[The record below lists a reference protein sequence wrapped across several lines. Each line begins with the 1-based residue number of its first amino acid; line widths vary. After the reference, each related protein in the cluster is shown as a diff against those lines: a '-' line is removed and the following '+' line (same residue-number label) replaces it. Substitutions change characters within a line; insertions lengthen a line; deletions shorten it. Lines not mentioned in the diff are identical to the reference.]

1 MNLCVENLSYSF
13 DGVHDLWKDV
23 SFAVGKGDIFS
34 IMGAN
39 GAGKSTLLHTV
50 IGFLRP
56 KTGQVYLEN
65 EGQKIYADT
74 APKLFTENIGYVPQ
88 LSDTA
93 YSFAVKD
100 YVVMG
105 RSPHMGFFSQ
115 PSAKDREMTDEV
127 MRDMGLYEIRNR
139 RFNTLS
145 GGQQRQAVIARAIV
159 QEPQLIIMDEPTN
172 HLDYGN
178 QFRVVEMI
186 EKLSEKGITVILTTH
201 MPIRRSTWGIGQ
213 GSCRTGSFPWETRKT
228 SLQKKLW
235 KKFIVSKCVS
245 PMWKK
250 RNGSSASLVSNHIK
264 TRPCQKGTAFFYIGL
279 AMQTENG

>member
-23 SFAVGKGDIFS
+23 SFAVEKGDIFS

-105 RSPHMGFFSQ
+105 RSPHMGLFSQ
-115 PSAKDREMTDEV
+115 PSAKDREMADEV
-127 MRDMGLYEIRNR
+127 MQDMGVYEIRNR

-145 GGQQRQAVIARAIV
+145 GGQ
-159 QEPQLIIMDEPTN
+159 
-172 HLDYGN
+172 
-178 QFRVVEMI
+178 
-186 EKLSEKGITVILTTH
+186 
-201 MPIRRSTWGIGQ
+201 
-213 GSCRTGSFPWETRKT
+213 
-228 SLQKKLW
+228 
-235 KKFIVSKCVS
+235 
-245 PMWKK
+245 
-250 RNGSSASLVSNHIK
+250 
-264 TRPCQKGTAFFYIGL
+264 
-279 AMQTENG
+279 

>member
-23 SFAVGKGDIFS
+23 SLAVGKGDIFS

-105 RSPHMGFFSQ
+105 RSPHMGLFSQ

-159 QEPQLIIMDEPTN
+159 QD
-172 HLDYGN
+172 
-178 QFRVVEMI
+178 
-186 EKLSEKGITVILTTH
+186 
-201 MPIRRSTWGIGQ
+201 RS
-213 GSCRTGSFPWETRKT
+213 
-228 SLQKKLW
+228 
-235 KKFIVSKCVS
+235 
-245 PMWKK
+245 
-250 RNGSSASLVSNHIK
+250 
-264 TRPCQKGTAFFYIGL
+264 
-279 AMQTENG
+279 

>member
-1 MNLCVENLSYSF
+1 MERRVVCSREGRY
-13 DGVHDLWKDV
+13 
-23 SFAVGKGDIFS
+23 FS

-105 RSPHMGFFSQ
+105 RSPIWGFS
-115 PSAKDREMTDEV
+115 PS
-127 MRDMGLYEIRNR
+127 R
-139 RFNTLS
+139 RQKT
-145 GGQQRQAVIARAIV
+145 
-159 QEPQLIIMDEPTN
+159 
-172 HLDYGN
+172 
-178 QFRVVEMI
+178 
-186 EKLSEKGITVILTTH
+186 EK
-201 MPIRRSTWGIGQ
+201 W
-213 GSCRTGSFPWETRKT
+213 RTK
-228 SLQKKLW
+228 
-235 KKFIVSKCVS
+235 
-245 PMWKK
+245 
-250 RNGSSASLVSNHIK
+250 
-264 TRPCQKGTAFFYIGL
+264 
-279 AMQTENG
+279 

>member
-23 SFAVGKGDIFS
+23 SFAVEKGDIFS

-74 APKLFTENIGYVPQ
+74 A
-88 LSDTA
+88 

-105 RSPHMGFFSQ
+105 RSPHMGLFSQ
-115 PSAKDREMTDEV
+115 PSAKDREMADEV
-127 MRDMGLYEIRNR
+127 MQDMGVYEIRNR

-159 QEPQLIIMDEPTN
+159 QEPHLIIMDEPTN

-201 MPIRRSTWGIGQ
+201 MPDQALYLGHRAGIL
-213 GSCRTGSFPWETRKT
+213 SNRKLSVGNAKDIIT
-228 SLQKKLW
+228 EEALEEIYRVKVRLSYVEEAKR
-235 KKFIVSKCVS
+235 IVCI
-245 PMWKK
+245 P
-250 RNGSSASLVSNHIK
+250 GI
-264 TRPCQKGTAFFYIGL
+264 
-279 AMQTENG
+279 

>member
-23 SFAVGKGDIFS
+23 SFAVEKGDIFS

-105 RSPHMGFFSQ
+105 RSPHMGLFSQ
-115 PSAKDREMTDEV
+115 PSAKDREMADEV
-127 MRDMGLYEIRNR
+127 MQDMGVYEIRNR

-145 GGQQRQAVIARAIV
+145 GGQQRQAVIARAVV
-159 QEPQLIIMDEPTN
+159 QEPHLIIMDEPTN

-201 MPIRRSTWGIGQ
+201 MPDQALYLGHRAGIL
-213 GSCRTGSFPWETRKT
+213 SNRKLSVGNAKDIIT
-228 SLQKKLW
+228 EEALEEIYRVKVRLSYVEEAKR
-235 KKFIVSKCVS
+235 IVCI
-245 PMWKK
+245 P
-250 RNGSSASLVSNHIK
+250 GI
-264 TRPCQKGTAFFYIGL
+264 
-279 AMQTENG
+279 

>member
-23 SFAVGKGDIFS
+23 SLAVGKGDIFS

-105 RSPHMGFFSQ
+105 RSPHMGLFSQ

-201 MPIRRSTWGIGQ
+201 MPDQALYLGHRAGIL
-213 GSCRTGSFPWETRKT
+213 SNRKL
-228 SLQKKLW
+228 SVGNAKD
-235 KKFIVSKCVS
+235 I
-245 PMWKK
+245 
-250 RNGSSASLVSNHIK
+250 I
-264 TRPCQKGTAFFYIGL
+264 
-279 AMQTENG
+279 TEEA